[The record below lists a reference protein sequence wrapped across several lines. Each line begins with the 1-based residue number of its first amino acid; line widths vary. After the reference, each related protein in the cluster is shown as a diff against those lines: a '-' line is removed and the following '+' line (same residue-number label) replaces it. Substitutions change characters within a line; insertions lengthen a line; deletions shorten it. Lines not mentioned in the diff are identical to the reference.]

1 MRRYGIPIFAIV
13 FGVIIG
19 LLIATPRTPAAVEAP
34 PEVSVAAIPGEKGGS
49 DLFGAYEVVPDWPK
63 PLSQLEGHENW
74 TWGSA
79 EGIFAESPDRVFG
92 FQRGEL
98 PVIETPESR
107 PIPGF
112 PRGVSFPMN
121 LGGGVPPYLRNASG
135 ASPGGGEYRGE
146 LGVDARKEHN
156 IVVFDRE
163 GNFIEDEVWK
173 QWDSMFRRPHAVH
186 INPYDAEKHVWFV
199 DDAAHAV
206 YRFSNDGST
215 LVQTLGT
222 PYESGDDETHF
233 NRPTYLGWLPDST
246 LFVGS
251 VPTTSSSQGV
261 TCSAGSCLAPMRPAG
276 CRATT

>member
-1 MRRYGIPIFAIV
+1 MRRYGIPVLTLV

-19 LLIATPRTPAAVEAP
+19 LLVATPRTPAAVEAA
-34 PEVSVAAIPGEKGGS
+34 PEVSFAAIPGEKGGS

-98 PVIETPESR
+98 PVIEAPDASM

-112 PRGVSFPMN
+112 PRGVSFPLN

-135 ASPGGGEYRGE
+135 GSPGGGTYRGE
-146 LGVDARKEHN
+146 LGVDARREHN

-163 GNFIEDEVWK
+163 GNFIEHEAWT

-186 INPYDAEKHVWFV
+186 INPYDAEKHVWLV

-206 YRFSNDGST
+206 YKFSNNGST

-233 NRPTYLGWLPDST
+233 TCPHRAEPLEIST
-246 LFVGS
+246 CHQF
-251 VPTTSSSQGV
+251 
-261 TCSAGSCLAPMRPAG
+261 
-276 CRATT
+276 